1 MPNYAKLSED
11 ASDQYLTMLAEGQ
24 EQFLKAVKTWAASV
38 PPVAPGFTTPLT
50 NDFFPT
56 PREVAEANF
65 AFMAKLLKQQKSFAD
80 KLFATST
87 ATA

>member
-11 ASDQYLTMLAEGQ
+11 ASDQYLAVLAEGQ
-24 EQFLKAVKTWAASV
+24 EQFLKTLKTWSTWI
-38 PPVAPGFTTPLT
+38 PSTPQGFTTPFNT
-50 NDFFPT
+50 DFLPT
-56 PREVAEANF
+56 PREIAEANF

-80 KLFATST
+80 KLFSTST